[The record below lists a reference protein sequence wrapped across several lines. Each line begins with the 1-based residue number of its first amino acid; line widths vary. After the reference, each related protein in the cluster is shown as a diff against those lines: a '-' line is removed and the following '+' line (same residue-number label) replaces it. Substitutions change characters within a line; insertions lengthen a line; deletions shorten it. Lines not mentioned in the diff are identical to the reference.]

1 MEHHLFHF
9 QQKKKSLSLLF
20 LLIFC
25 NNTLGIGQQYHSLFL
40 FPVHLGHYRMFKIDM
55 AHVFS
60 LMHSRLRIQEVLIVY
75 SVVHKSIDRE
85 IAYSEGSQ
93 VLKKVCPL
101 TGIDAI
107 IRQPGFYNDAR
118 CTDMRPFNR
127 NSEPRVTAAPT
138 SRTYQDIILSLIQ
151 ELLVQLFYLPGN
163 ILIVGSAV
171 IIGLYIDHILQFV
184 HDSMP

>member
-40 FPVHLGHYRMFKIDM
+40 FPVHLGHYRMFKMDM
-55 AHVFS
+55 AQVFS

-127 NSEPRVTAAPT
+127 NSEHVSLLPQRPGPI
-138 SRTYQDIILSLIQ
+138 RT
-151 ELLVQLFYLPGN
+151 
-163 ILIVGSAV
+163 
-171 IIGLYIDHILQFV
+171 
-184 HDSMP
+184 

>member
-9 QQKKKSLSLLF
+9 QQKKKSLPLLF
-20 LLIFC
+20 LLIFN

-40 FPVHLGHYRMFKIDM
+40 FPVHLGHYRMFKMDM
-55 AHVFS
+55 AQVFS

-101 TGIDAI
+101 TGMT
-107 IRQPGFYNDAR
+107 R
-118 CTDMRPFNR
+118 
-127 NSEPRVTAAPT
+127 
-138 SRTYQDIILSLIQ
+138 
-151 ELLVQLFYLPGN
+151 
-163 ILIVGSAV
+163 
-171 IIGLYIDHILQFV
+171 
-184 HDSMP
+184 

>member
-9 QQKKKSLSLLF
+9 QQKKKSLPLLF
-20 LLIFC
+20 LLIFN

-40 FPVHLGHYRMFKIDM
+40 FPVHLGHYRMFKMDM
-55 AHVFS
+55 AQVFS

-127 NSEPRVTAAPT
+127 NAEPRVTATPT
-138 SRTYQDIILSLIQ
+138 SRTYQDIILSFIQ
-151 ELLVQLFYLPGN
+151 
-163 ILIVGSAV
+163 
-171 IIGLYIDHILQFV
+171 
-184 HDSMP
+184 